1 MKICYGKKV
10 HDIVSAALEVI
21 DGADAERKK
30 LDQKMKNGS
39 ISQKFYAET
48 VEELQRRRDRAV
60 CDANTE
66 VEKIRREHE
75 AAVTAWDTLDGS
87 KIDEADA
94 KLLQLCDRMNPQ
106 QYQQLCTKHSSNSTM
121 LKLLADY
128 ADRHADLGL
137 VADRP
142 IDAKTR
148 LTNFNTFCAA
158 ASRAVKSPNT
168 LQAALFLDGR
178 GDLPGTNYSYGSD
191 GES

>member
-1 MKICYGKKV
+1 MKINYGKRV
-10 HDIVSAALEVI
+10 HEIVDAALAVVN
-21 DGADAERKK
+21 GADAERKL
-30 LDQKMKNGS
+30 LDQKMRDGC

-87 KIDEADA
+87 KIDHDDA
-94 KLLQLCDRMNPQ
+94 ELLRLCDRMNPQ
-106 QYQQLCTKHSSNSTM
+106 QYQALCDKHCENATM
-121 LKLLADY
+121 SKLLADF
-128 ADRHADLGL
+128 AERHSDLGL
-137 VADRP
+137 TADRP

>member
-1 MKICYGKKV
+1 MKINYGKRV
-10 HDIVSAALEVI
+10 HDIVDAALAVVN
-21 DGADAERKK
+21 GADAERKK
-30 LDQKMKNGS
+30 LDQKMKDGC
-39 ISQKFYAET
+39 ISQKFYGES
-48 VEELQRRRDRAV
+48 VSELQRRKDRAI
-60 CDANTE
+60 CDANLE
-66 VEKIRREHE
+66 IEAIRQQHEK
-75 AAVTAWDTLDGS
+75 AVSDWAVLDGS

-106 QYQQLCTKHSSNSTM
+106 QYQALCTKHKENSVM

-148 LTNFNTFCAA
+148 IGNFNQFAA
-158 ASRAVKSPNT
+158 TASRTVRDPNT

-178 GDLPGTNYSYGSD
+178 ADAVGVNYCYGSD
-191 GES
+191 SES